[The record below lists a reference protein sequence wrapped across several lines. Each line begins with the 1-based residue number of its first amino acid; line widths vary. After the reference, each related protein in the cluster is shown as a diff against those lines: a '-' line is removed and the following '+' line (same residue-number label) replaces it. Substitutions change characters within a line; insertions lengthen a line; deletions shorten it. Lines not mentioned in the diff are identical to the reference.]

1 MKMFEFERKFDYSK
15 ITNIVMDNVNWSDYP
30 DFVDAYIESADYNGE
45 PMTEAQLDDLN
56 DDFDFRYECALE
68 SIT

>member
-68 SIT
+68 SII